1 MLKTVLQTEA
11 QIEPTTQLQA
21 VISQRIE
28 ASIAVKQRLLG
39 QTEICAEVAE
49 QIPDAYYVN
58 QYGVTA
64 PQSYGYDDPNYV
76 FNATVRQ
83 KVQDF
88 ETHALQQLNV
98 QVGLTNIWDF
108 RVDGGDGG
116 EANYGPSADGQ
127 GHSNSYWAH
136 DERLYTTT
144 DTPSA
149 NIITLTDYSSIINQY
164 NSNTVRVSTA
174 VAYTDH
180 TALNKTFPITVMNNN
195 VEIDFSARLDNAMIS
210 AIQIVPTG

>member
-98 QVGLTNIWDF
+98 QVGF
-108 RVDGGDGG
+108 
-116 EANYGPSADGQ
+116 DGQ